1 MKLSGNTIMITGGGS
16 GIGLAFAKTLTAKSN
31 TVIICGRNLE
41 RLEAAKKEGFAT
53 DHFQCDLSTE
63 EDQKKL
69 VEYIQLNHPNTNMLI
84 NNAGIQYNY
93 AFDDQEDHSDLIEKE
108 VNINFTAQVKLTDRF
123 LPILLKQTQSSIVN
137 ITSALALVP
146 KQSAPVY
153 CATKAAMRAFTKA
166 LRYQLENC
174 VVNVIEVV
182 PALVDTAMTKGRGKG
197 KMSPEELVREALDG
211 IEADKEEI
219 RIGKTK
225 ILFFLE
231 RFIPSLASRIIRHG

>member
-16 GIGLAFAKTLTAKSN
+16 GIGLAFAKTLSAKSN

-41 RLEAAKKEGFAT
+41 RLEEAKKEGFVT
-53 DHFQCDLSTE
+53 DYFQCDLSTE

-84 NNAGIQYNY
+84 NNAGIQHNY
-93 AFDDQEDHSDLIEKE
+93 TFDEKVDHRDVIEEE
-108 VNINFTAQVKLTDRF
+108 VNTNFIAQVKLTDKF
-123 LPILLKQTQSSIVN
+123 LPVLLKQRKSSIVN
-137 ITSALALVP
+137 ITSALAVVP

-153 CATKAAMRAFTKA
+153 CATKAAMRVFTKV
-166 LRYQLENC
+166 LRYQLENS

-197 KMSPEELVREALDG
+197 KISPEELVREALDG
-211 IEADKEEI
+211 IESDKKEI

-225 ILFFLE
+225 ILFLLE
-231 RFIPSLASRIIRHG
+231 RIIPSLAGRIIRHG